1 MAEEWSLVFCLLLV
15 KMNKGAKDQTDKAI
29 NLSVEIYFWQV
40 NEKEEIGSTQ
50 MKSVLCHQ
58 ATLQVVD
65 QPNLTPAKGQVC
77 NGSGAMWDLWFRFTY
92 AAPLRPHA

>member
-1 MAEEWSLVFCLLLV
+1 MVIGILAFTCKDEERL
-15 KMNKGAKDQTDKAI
+15 AKDQTDKAI

-65 QPNLTPAKGQVC
+65 QPNLTPAKGQVLLEVVRC
-77 NGSGAMWDLWFRFTY
+77 GICGSDL
-92 AAPLRPHA
+92 HM